1 MNRKS
6 TVQKEQLQKL
16 AEVTETFRASEYRA
30 VISPIQ
36 DNAEYRFVGSML
48 IQLQRLEEFVISDL
62 MKADEDDIEDE
73 IDGCVVGNLMKW
85 SEIIGHMVRILEASR
100 DRAWSIL
107 TEIDNSSA
115 EKAEL
120 IGRNK

>member
-6 TVQKEQLQKL
+6 TVQKEQPQKL

-36 DNAEYRFVGSML
+36 DNAEYQFVGSML

-62 MKADEDDIEDE
+62 MEADEDVEDE
-73 IDGCVVGNLMKW
+73 IEGCVVGNLMKW

-100 DRAWSIL
+100 DRAWGIL
-107 TEIDNSSA
+107 DEIDSSSA

-120 IGRNK
+120 IG

>member
-1 MNRKS
+1 
-6 TVQKEQLQKL
+6 
-16 AEVTETFRASEYRA
+16 
-30 VISPIQ
+30 
-36 DNAEYRFVGSML
+36 ML

-73 IDGCVVGNLMKW
+73 IDGCVVGHLMKW

-120 IGRNK
+120 IGWNK

>member
-36 DNAEYRFVGSML
+36 DNAEYQFVGSML

-62 MKADEDDIEDE
+62 MEADEDVEDE
-73 IDGCVVGNLMKW
+73 IEGCVVGNLMKW

-100 DRAWSIL
+100 DRAWGIL
-107 TEIDNSSA
+107 DEIDSSSA

-120 IGRNK
+120 IG